1 MSRSRVLQMMLLE
14 SVMLGLISS
23 ILGAISSAALAS
35 TIDSIGFQLSSEAM
49 RAVLL
54 SDVIHLRVEPWP
66 VAVAVA
72 ALTSVTALA
81 GVWPALAAARLEP
94 ITAIQR
100 TG

>member
-1 MSRSRVLQMMLLE
+1 
-14 SVMLGLISS
+14 
-23 ILGAISSAALAS
+23 
-35 TIDSIGFQLSSEAM
+35 M